1 MISFRKLTTLN
12 TTEDLVMAAIAG
24 VAVFVVLFFLRQFV
38 AGRLR
43 TWAEKTGSR
52 FQIIAAEMVASI
64 RVLMLFAVG
73 LVVAVNNL
81 NLTPSLEKATE
92 RLVVL
97 ILLLQI
103 GLSAHRGLR
112 TWTRLRIARQL
123 EMQDGSSV
131 LNLGVVTFIALFVL
145 WVTITLLM
153 LENLGVNITA
163 LVASLGIGGVAVALA
178 VQNIL
183 GDLFASVS
191 IALDKPFVVGD
202 FIIVDDMMGTVR
214 HVGLKTTRIAS
225 LSGEE
230 LVFSNAD
237 LLKSRIRNYKRMAER
252 RQVFTFGIEYATPI
266 DKIERIP
273 ELVRKIITSQ
283 PKVRL
288 DRAHFRSFGASS
300 LDFEVVYFLT
310 EPDFNLYMDTQQR
323 INLTLMRE
331 LEAMGVRFAL
341 PTTTMHIASMAA
353 PIAPPEDE
361 RNLPAPPGRMLS

>member
-1 MISFRKLTTLN
+1 MISLRKLVTLN
-12 TTEDLVMAAIAG
+12 TTEDLVMAAATG
-24 VAVFVVLFFLRQFV
+24 VAVFVVLFFLRQFFV
-38 AGRLR
+38 GRLR
-43 TWAEKTGSR
+43 KWAEGSGSR
-52 FQIIAAEMVASI
+52 FQIIAAEMVSSI
-64 RVLMLFAVG
+64 RVMMLFAVG
-73 LVVAVNNL
+73 LVVTVNNL
-81 NLTPSLEKATE
+81 NLTPALEKATE

-97 ILLLQI
+97 IVLVQI

-112 TWTRLRIARQL
+112 TWTRLRIAKQL
-123 EMQDGSSV
+123 EAQDGSSV
-131 LNLGVVTFIALFVL
+131 LNLGVITFIALFVL
-145 WVTITLLM
+145 WVTITLLV

-230 LVFSNAD
+230 LVFSNND

-252 RQVFTFGIEYATPI
+252 RQVFTFGVEYGTPV
-266 DKIERIP
+266 DKLERIP
-273 ELVRKIITSQ
+273 QIVRDIVQAQ
-283 PKVRL
+283 PQVRL

-310 EPDFNLYMDTQQR
+310 DPDFNLYMDTQQR
-323 INLTLMRE
+323 INLTLIRE
-331 LEAMGVRFAL
+331 LEQLGVRFAL
-341 PTTTMHIASMAA
+341 PTTRMHIASMAA
-353 PIAPPEDE
+353 PLSPAEEE